1 MRVTQKICHRI
12 LFKIITEYEKLET
25 YNDFSFVPGDEI
37 SLKIRRHRENYL
49 LRWCLQTEGNLRN
62 GCQLSPVSR
71 LAQRSRDH
79 EEHYSFLHQRPSAR
93 FAGKFLRRLCAGM
106 FIVLFS
112 FVVIASVLALIFFPF
127 DSVSRFTKV
136 FILTTYA
143 LLPSTV
149 FT

>member
-1 MRVTQKICHRI
+1 MGRCLRLSLNFRSLKLTCDDFF
-12 LFKIITEYEKLET
+12 LIT
-25 YNDFSFVPGDEI
+25 GDEI

-127 DSVSRFTKV
+127 DSVSRCTKV